1 MVVNQHRK
9 GNDVKQITQS
19 YDVAGDQVF
28 VADRLCCDPN
38 CLETSANV
46 APRNICEESR
56 GQATSKRNLGLIFR
70 GYTKEHSNTAFA

>member
-1 MVVNQHRK
+1 M
-9 GNDVKQITQS
+9 KQFTQS
-19 YDVAGDQVF
+19 YCVAGDQVL

-46 APRNICEESR
+46 ATCNMCEEAKA
-56 GQATSKRNLGLIFR
+56 QATSKRNLDLIFR